1 MKKNHRE
8 LVKAL
13 GLVSQLGITM
23 VTPVVL
29 CVAVGIWMDHKFS
42 IHTTLIW
49 LILGVLAGARSAYL
63 MAKKFVTPGEE
74 ETLEQELRSETRGEK
89 DKTEKGEKRDA

>member
-13 GLVSQLGITM
+13 GRVSQLGITM

-63 MAKKFVTPGEE
+63 MAKKSVTPGEE
-74 ETLEQELRSETRGEK
+74 ETLEQELREK
-89 DKTEKGEKRDA
+89 DKKKKGEKQDV

>member
-63 MAKKFVTPGEE
+63 MAKKSVMPGKE
-74 ETLEQELRSETRGEK
+74 ETLEQELREKEK
-89 DKTEKGEKRDA
+89 DKKKKGEKQDA